1 MNEKTGN
8 GISLCKMKK
17 KNSRLCI
24 LFVIT
29 ISLSI
34 GWSKVQAKTSS
45 QDQREQQVVVIPSDS
60 LSTPQVQTD
69 TLRVA
74 ISPVSPFAFH
84 KGEEWTGFSI
94 DLWDAIAK
102 RLGVNYEWIVVK
114 SRAEQLEAVQSGKAD
129 IAMAAVPITPEWEQV
144 YDFSVP
150 YFDSG
155 LQIMVSSRTSPSLL
169 GTLRSL
175 PYGTLL
181 RFFALVLVIVFV
193 LAHVLLFEERRN
205 NPNFPKG
212 YLRGLSEALWG
223 VMMIIATGEHGD
235 RDAPNIVKRL
245 MVAFMW
251 LLGIVFVAQFTA
263 TVTSSLTVKQ
273 LQSTIQGPGD
283 LPGKTIATVT
293 GSIAAQYLTKIGMPY
308 TEIPS
313 ALEGLDTL
321 RQGKVQAI
329 VFEAP
334 TLQYLASTRGGGV
347 LQVVGPIFQP
357 QKYAIA
363 TMIGSPLRKQIN
375 EVLLTMYQDGSYE
388 EIHAKY
394 FSVNK

>member
-1 MNEKTGN
+1 
-8 GISLCKMKK
+8 MKK
-17 KNSRLCI
+17 YITRFTLMI
-24 LFVIT
+24 VVIT
-29 ISLSI
+29 CLTL
-34 GWSKVQAKTSS
+34 GWSIVRAQ
-45 QDQREQQVVVIPSDS
+45 
-60 LSTPQVQTD
+60 TPTNENQSV
-69 TLRVA
+69 LRVA

-94 DLWDAIAK
+94 DLWDTIAK
-102 RLGVNYEWIVVK
+102 QLGVNYEWVVVK

-129 IAMAAVPITPEWEQV
+129 IAMAAVPITPEWEQM

-155 LQIMVSSRTSPSLL
+155 LQIMVSTQSNPSVL

-181 RFFALVLVIVFV
+181 RFLALVLIVMFV

-223 VMMIIATGEHGD
+223 VMLIIATGEHGD
-235 RDAPNIVKRL
+235 RDTPNIIKRL

-251 LLGIVFVAQFTA
+251 LLGIIFIAQFTA
-263 TVTSSLTVKQ
+263 TVTSSLTVQQ
-273 LQSTIQGPGD
+273 LQSSIQGPGD
-283 LPGKTIATVT
+283 LPGKTIATVP
-293 GSIAAQYLTKIGMPY
+293 GSIAAQYLTNLGLTY

-313 ALEGLDTL
+313 VVEGLDTL

-334 TLQYLASTRGGGV
+334 TLQYLSATRGGGV

-357 QKYAIA
+357 QKYAIGMA
-363 TMIGSPLRKQIN
+363 IGSPLRKQIN
-375 EVLLTMYQDGSYE
+375 EILLTMYQDGTYE
-388 EIHAKY
+388 DIHAKY
-394 FSVNK
+394 FLRDN